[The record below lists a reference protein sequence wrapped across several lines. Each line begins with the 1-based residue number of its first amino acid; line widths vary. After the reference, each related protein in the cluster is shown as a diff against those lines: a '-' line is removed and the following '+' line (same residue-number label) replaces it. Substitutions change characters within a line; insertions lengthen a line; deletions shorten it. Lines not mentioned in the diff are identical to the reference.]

1 MKELQSVLNIVS
13 DGLKTL
19 AKGVEAIAEKVD
31 EVAKSQGVVKPKR
44 KKQSTATKKVKA
56 VKKPVQKATK
66 KKEVKSA
73 TDADKVLE
81 IIGRSKNGAG
91 TAVIMQKTGFN
102 QKKIANIIYRLR
114 KQQKIKSVG
123 KGVYTKL

>member
-31 EVAKSQGVVKPKR
+31 EASKSQGVVKPK
-44 KKQSTATKKVKA
+44 KKKPTKSAQKVKA
-56 VKKPVQKATK
+56 IKKPAK
-66 KKEVKSA
+66 KMSVTSA
-73 TDADKVLE
+73 TDTDKVIA
-81 IIGRSKNGAG
+81 IIGRSKKGAS
-91 TAVIMQKTGFN
+91 TATIMQKTGYN
-102 QKKIANIIYRLR
+102 QKKIANIVYRLR
-114 KQQKIKSVG
+114 KQQKIKSVD

>member
-31 EVAKSQGVVKPKR
+31 EVAKFQGAGKPKR
-44 KKQSTATKKVKA
+44 KKSSTATKKVKA

-73 TDADKVLE
+73 TDSDRLLE
-81 IIGRSKNGAG
+81 IIGRSEKGVG
-91 TAVIMQKTGFN
+91 TAVIMQKTGYN

>member
-31 EVAKSQGVVKPKR
+31 EASKSQGVVKPK
-44 KKQSTATKKVKA
+44 KKKPTKSAQKVKA
-56 VKKPVQKATK
+56 VKKPAK
-66 KKEVKSA
+66 KMSVTSA
-73 TDADKVLE
+73 TDTDKVIA
-81 IIGRSKNGAG
+81 IIGRSKKGAS
-91 TAVIMQKTGFN
+91 TATIMQKTGYN
-102 QKKIANIIYRLR
+102 QKKIANIVYRLR
-114 KQQKIKSVG
+114 KQKKIKSVD

>member
-1 MKELQSVLNIVS
+1 MKELQSVLSIVS

-31 EVAKSQGVVKPKR
+31 EAAKSQGAVKPKR
-44 KKQSTATKKVKA
+44 KKSSAATKKVKT
-56 VKKPVQKATK
+56 VKKPVQKATR

-73 TDADKVLE
+73 TDTDKILG

-91 TAVIMQKTGFN
+91 TAAIMQKTGYN
-102 QKKIANIIYRLR
+102 QKKIANIIYRLH
-114 KQQKIKSVG
+114 KQQKIKSVA

>member
-31 EVAKSQGVVKPKR
+31 EVSKSQGAVKPKR
-44 KKQSTATKKVKA
+44 RKPSTSAKKVKA

-66 KKEVKSA
+66 KREVKSA
-73 TDADKVLE
+73 TDTDKVLV
-81 IIGRSKNGAG
+81 IIGRSKKGVS
-91 TAVIMQKTGFN
+91 TATIMQKTGYN

-114 KQQKIKSVG
+114 KQQKIKSVD
-123 KGVYTKL
+123 KGVYKKL

>member
-19 AKGVEAIAEKVD
+19 AKGVEAIAEKV
-31 EVAKSQGVVKPKR
+31 EEASKSQGVVKPEKKR
-44 KKQSTATKKVKA
+44 PSTSAKKVKTA
-56 VKKPVQKATK
+56 KKPAK
-66 KKEVKSA
+66 KKSVTSE
-73 TDADKVLE
+73 TDTDKVLV
-81 IIGRSKNGAG
+81 IIGRSKKGVS
-91 TAVIMQKTGFN
+91 TATIMEKTGYN

-114 KQQKIKSVG
+114 KQKKIKSVD

>member
-31 EVAKSQGVVKPKR
+31 EAAKSQAAVKPKR
-44 KKQSTATKKVKA
+44 KKSAAATKKVKT
-56 VKKPVQKATK
+56 VKKPVQKATR
-66 KKEVKSA
+66 KKEVKPA
-73 TDADKVLE
+73 TDTDKILG

-91 TAVIMQKTGFN
+91 TDAIMQKTGFN
-102 QKKIANIIYRLR
+102 QKKIDNIIYRLR
-114 KQQKIKSVG
+114 KQQKIKSVA

>member
-31 EVAKSQGVVKPKR
+31 EVAKSQGVVEPKR

-66 KKEVKSA
+66 RKEEKSA

-81 IIGRSKNGAG
+81 IIGRSKKGAG
-91 TAVIMQKTGFN
+91 TAAIMQETGYN
-102 QKKIANIIYRLR
+102 QKKIANIIYKLR
-114 KQQKIKSVG
+114 KQQKIKSVE

>member
-31 EVAKSQGVVKPKR
+31 EVAKSQGIVKPKS
-44 KKQSTATKKVKA
+44 KKPSAATKKMRA

-91 TAVIMQKTGFN
+91 TAAIMQKTGFN
-102 QKKIANIIYRLR
+102 QKKLANIVYRLR

>member
-1 MKELQSVLNIVS
+1 MKELHSVLNIVS

-44 KKQSTATKKVKA
+44 KKPSTATKKVKA

-73 TDADKVLE
+73 TDSDRLLE
-81 IIGRSKNGAG
+81 IIGRSKKGVG
-91 TAVIMQKTGFN
+91 TAVIMQKTGYN

>member
-31 EVAKSQGVVKPKR
+31 EVAKSQGIVKPKS
-44 KKQSTATKKVKA
+44 KKPSAATKKMRA

-66 KKEVKSA
+66 KKEVKSV

-91 TAVIMQKTGFN
+91 TAAIMQKTGFN
-102 QKKIANIIYRLR
+102 QKKLANIVYRLR

>member
-31 EVAKSQGVVKPKR
+31 EVATSQGAVKPKR
-44 KKQSTATKKVKA
+44 KKQSIATKKVKA

-73 TDADKVLE
+73 TDADKVLG
-81 IIGRSKNGAG
+81 IISRSKNGAS
-91 TAVIMQKTGFN
+91 TAAIMQETGYN

-114 KQQKIKSVG
+114 KQQKIKSVE

>member
-19 AKGVEAIAEKVD
+19 AKGVEAIAVKVD
-31 EVAKSQGVVKPKR
+31 EAAKSQGIVKPKR
-44 KKQSTATKKVKA
+44 KKPPAATQKVTA
-56 VKKPVQKATK
+56 VKKPVQKAAK

-73 TDADKVLE
+73 TDAGTVLE

-91 TAVIMQKTGFN
+91 TAEIMQKTGFN
-102 QKKIANIIYRLR
+102 QKKLANIIYRLR
-114 KQQKIKSVG
+114 KKQKINSVE

>member
-31 EVAKSQGVVKPKR
+31 EVSKSQGVFKPE
-44 KKQSTATKKVKA
+44 KKKPSTSAKKVKTA
-56 VKKPVQKATK
+56 KEAAK
-66 KKEVKSA
+66 KKTVKPA
-73 TDADKVLE
+73 TDTDKVLT
-81 IIGRSKNGAG
+81 IIGRSKKGAS
-91 TAVIMQKTGFN
+91 TATIMAKTGFD

-114 KQQKIKSVG
+114 KQKKIKSVD

>member
-1 MKELQSVLNIVS
+1 MKDLQSVLNMVS

-31 EVAKSQGVVKPKR
+31 EVAASQAVVKPQR
-44 KKQSTATKKVKA
+44 KKPSTATKKVKA
-56 VKKPVQKATK
+56 VKKSAPKAARK
-66 KKEVKSA
+66 KAVKPA
-73 TDADKVLE
+73 TDADTVLG
-81 IIGRSKNGAG
+81 IIGRSKKGAG
-91 TAVIMQKTGFN
+91 TAAIMEKTGFN

-114 KQQKIKSVG
+114 KQQKIKSVD

>member
-31 EVAKSQGVVKPKR
+31 EASKSQSVVKPK
-44 KKQSTATKKVKA
+44 KKKPSTSAKKVKTA
-56 VKKPVQKATK
+56 KKPAK
-66 KKEVKSA
+66 KMSVTSA
-73 TDADKVLE
+73 TDTDKVIA
-81 IIGRSKNGAG
+81 IIGRSKKGAS
-91 TAVIMQKTGFN
+91 TATIMQKTGYN
-102 QKKIANIIYRLR
+102 QKKIANIVYRLR
-114 KQQKIKSVG
+114 KQKKIKSVD